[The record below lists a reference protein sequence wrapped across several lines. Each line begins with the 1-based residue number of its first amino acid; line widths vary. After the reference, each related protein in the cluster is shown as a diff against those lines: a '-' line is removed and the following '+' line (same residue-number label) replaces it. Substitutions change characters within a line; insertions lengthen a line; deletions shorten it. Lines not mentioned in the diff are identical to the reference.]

1 MTDIEQS
8 LRSAF
13 ADAGYEV
20 GEIRQNRKQVSV
32 VVTEDDASASALRE
46 IVVDTLGD
54 DSVLGLD
61 VTTESTG
68 DDEITTVVSFRHRE

>member
-1 MTDIEQS
+1 MTDIEES

-13 ADAGYEV
+13 SDAGYEV

-32 VVTEDDASASALRE
+32 VVTEDDASASTLRE
-46 IVVDTLGD
+46 IVVDTLGE

>member
-1 MTDIEQS
+1 MTDIEES

-13 ADAGYEV
+13 SDAGYEV

-32 VVTEDDASASALRE
+32 VVTENDTSASALRE
-46 IVVDTLGD
+46 IVVDTLGE